1 MQVLLISLFDA
12 PVFLAFSAAMQ
23 SFIIFFFSA
32 GVLPSDLPAPVTCC
46 WCGED
51 ADAGLV
57 PPVVGDSAA

>member
-1 MQVLLISLFDA
+1 MQVLLISLLEA
-12 PVFLAFSAAMQ
+12 PVFLAFSAAIH

-32 GVLPSDLPAPVTCC
+32 GVLPPDLSALVTCR

-57 PPVVGDSAA
+57 PSVVGDSAA